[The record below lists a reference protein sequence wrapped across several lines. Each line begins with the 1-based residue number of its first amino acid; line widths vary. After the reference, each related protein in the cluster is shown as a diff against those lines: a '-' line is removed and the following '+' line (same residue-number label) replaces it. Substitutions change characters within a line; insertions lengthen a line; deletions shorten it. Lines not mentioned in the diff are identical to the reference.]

1 MNFSRLKYLALGTA
15 LLASSAYANA
25 TEQPNLGRIVKGKME
40 SGLCN
45 ESIFLNYIILR
56 RIDENGKFLGNSYH
70 LTKKD
75 KKVPLVDLTFER
87 WLKERRFDKILEEFE
102 PYPFVFVTEDK
113 IYENKTPRESIN
125 FKEPTAYTKKR
136 KVCDD
141 IQKILE
147 MERIRKTK
155 TQTKE
160 II

>member
-102 PYPFVFVTEDK
+102 PYQFVFVTEDK
-113 IYENKTPRESIN
+113 IYEN
-125 FKEPTAYTKKR
+125 
-136 KVCDD
+136 
-141 IQKILE
+141 
-147 MERIRKTK
+147 
-155 TQTKE
+155 
-160 II
+160 